1 MIIFYYILTLRF
13 SYDLEFIFHLSAI
26 QIPDSSGGICLLPLL
41 LLSLQKM
48 RIKYGI
54 GVDKYGNMNSFI
66 SKARL
71 ALEADC
77 QPPLRG
83 ARALEEEVAQ
93 VRSRAR

>member
-54 GVDKYGNMNSFI
+54 RVDKYGE
-66 SKARL
+66 ARFGVNPG
-71 ALEADC
+71 ETRQRTGD
-77 QPPLRG
+77 
-83 ARALEEEVAQ
+83 
-93 VRSRAR
+93 